1 MSQQHHRLDGQP
13 ACTCRGRE
21 VASQA
26 AEAAGERSPA
36 YHGAAPVVGPDGDPL
51 DLADLYKRVS
61 RGFSTEEPP
70 SGDLSSFAS
79 ISAEIEPNG
88 WEEEDTGHE
97 RPSPAGD
104 TGWLGPLSH
113 RIDQVAERISSTLF
127 RISDGGGEEAERDAP
142 PLGTRTELDLA
153 PGERLAEVMLN
164 QRGSIVTDTS
174 EPMVFMPVATP
185 VRRRGESSRDVGVAS
200 LSA

>member
-13 ACTCRGRE
+13 ICTTCTCACRGRE

-70 SGDLSSFAS
+70 

-88 WEEEDTGHE
+88 WEEEATGHE

-164 QRGSIVTDTS
+164 QRGSIVTDTP